1 VSALNNAIIEQPAT
15 SQAAGVWIVFRF
27 HHESRSFVAS
37 EIRGAWSGP
46 ALPAL
51 SFRMGEERGLV
62 GWIGARAQPLWLP
75 NLKEEARWNGLDD
88 ALHSAYLTPIARQ
101 EEMLGVLLVG
111 SRRAAGL
118 DALHRS
124 LADALA
130 GELAQSWSTTRPEV
144 ASSEAPAAATDLSSL
159 SQRERD
165 VVNALCR
172 GLRLSDIAKVLGIS
186 NHTARNHLKHVF
198 RKLGVHSQVELLS
211 MIGRRTGIPDAI
223 H

>member
-1 VSALNNAIIEQPAT
+1 MSNASNDRPAVRD
-15 SQAAGVWIVFRF
+15 AAGVWIIFRF
-27 HHESRSFVAS
+27 QHETRCFSAS
-37 EIRGAWSGP
+37 ELHGGWNGP
-46 ALPAL
+46 EL
-51 SFRMGEERGLV
+51 SSLQFRMGEERGLV
-62 GWIGARAQPLWLP
+62 GWVGARAQPLYLA
-75 NLKEEARWNGLDD
+75 NTREDARWSGLDD
-88 ALHSAYLTPIARQ
+88 AIRSVYVTPIAQR
-101 EEMLGVLLVG
+101 EETLGVLLVG
-111 SRRAAGL
+111 STSEGL
-118 DALHRS
+118 DPLHRA

-130 GELAQSWSTTRPEV
+130 AERAQSWASERP
-144 ASSEAPAAATDLSSL
+144 APAMSEVPIATDLTAL

>member
-1 VSALNNAIIEQPAT
+1 VSALNNAISEQPAT

-27 HHESRSFVAS
+27 QHESRSFVAS
-37 EIRGAWSGP
+37 EIHGAWSGP
-46 ALPAL
+46 ARTAL

-75 NLKEEARWNGLDD
+75 NLKEETRWSGLDD

-111 SRRAAGL
+111 SRRAGGL

-124 LADALA
+124 LADGVAS
-130 GELAQSWSTTRPEV
+130 ELAQSWSNARPEGV
-144 ASSEAPAAATDLSSL
+144 SSEVPSAGTDLSSL

>member
-1 VSALNNAIIEQPAT
+1 MNNAISEQPAT

-27 HHESRSFVAS
+27 QHESRNFVAS

-46 ALPAL
+46 ALNAL
-51 SFRMGEERGLV
+51 AFRMGEERGLV

-75 NLKEEARWNGLDD
+75 NLKEETRWSGLDD

-111 SRRAAGL
+111 SRRAGGL

-124 LADALA
+124 LADAVA
-130 GELAQSWSTTRPEV
+130 SELAQNWSSTRADV
-144 ASSEAPAAATDLSSL
+144 SSSSEGPAAGTDLSTL

-211 MIGRRTGIPDAI
+211 LIGRRTGIPEAI

>member
-1 VSALNNAIIEQPAT
+1 MSNASNERAGAREP
-15 SQAAGVWIVFRF
+15 AGVWIIFRF
-27 HHESRSFVAS
+27 QHETRSFVAS
-37 EIRGAWSGP
+37 ELRGRWSGP
-46 ALPAL
+46 ELQALQ
-51 SFRMGEERGLV
+51 FRMGEERGLV
-62 GWIGARAQPLWLP
+62 GWVGARGQPLYLA
-75 NLKEEARWNGLDD
+75 NALEDTRFAGLDG
-88 ALHSAYLTPIARQ
+88 ALHSVYLTPIAHH
-101 EEMLGVLLVG
+101 EETLGVLLLG
-111 SRRAAGL
+111 SLSVDGV

-130 GELAQSWSTTRPEV
+130 HERALAWASERPTTTTDV
-144 ASSEAPAAATDLSSL
+144 PATTDLTSL

-211 MIGRRTGIPDAI
+211 LIGRRTGIPEAI